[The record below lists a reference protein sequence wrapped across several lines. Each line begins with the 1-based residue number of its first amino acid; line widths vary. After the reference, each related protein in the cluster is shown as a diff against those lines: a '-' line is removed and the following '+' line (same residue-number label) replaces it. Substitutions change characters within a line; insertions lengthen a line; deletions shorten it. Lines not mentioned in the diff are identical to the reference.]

1 MVTLPWFN
9 CYSFGNGVES
19 DRVRDDYNQVTID
32 NGPKASTTI
41 EGTYV
46 EDRKKNG
53 FIWSGIYN
61 STSGVNNLNQFIQA
75 EAITKDINPS
85 YGSIQKMF
93 VRDSDLVAYCED
105 RVLKIYAN
113 KDALYNAD
121 GNTNVVATNKVLGA
135 VKPFVGDYGISK
147 NPESFASDNYRSYF
161 ADTSRGAVLRL
172 SMDGITPISN
182 VGMKDWFSDIMPMY
196 ATKTG
201 SSIIG
206 SFDDKKEQYNIT
218 FRDNPYD
225 KEGMPRMLPPAI
237 PPVYVPG
244 IGNPPGP
251 PAPTN
256 PNQGSVAPPP
266 SSSASSYGSQTPL
279 AAAGAG
285 GAAPATFG
293 QLVASQQ
300 PVAIP
305 PTIQLRVFDEK
316 SIPQTTVSF
325 NEPSKAWVSFKSWI
339 QEGGVSLNNSYY
351 TFSGGELWR
360 HHDMETRNN
369 FYGTQ
374 YESSVRFLFNQGP
387 SIIKSFSTLNY
398 EGTQARVT
406 QDIINNPD
414 YYDNIA
420 KSGWYVNSIT
430 SNAQEIGELE
440 FWDKED
446 KWFSQIKGTATK
458 WLNDGTAGNIDPRE
472 FSYQGIGNADGGIS
486 CPDCPEQMSWTCG
499 AVSDAW
505 QYSCCDGRPTI
516 NQQFDTSEEAI
527 DWFFDNPTVPIR
539 SIFQIL
545 DPTGNY
551 VPASMCGGG
560 IGSITDPSTMPN
572 NTNNFVGQYANSGNE
587 DGIGVDFNSNNPVGF
602 VTQNGWNGTG
612 RAFTVDSLDA
622 NHYVQWFIDNVD
634 NAGAFFLGMTRAQFM
649 SNFYN
654 WDFMYPGLLMNWTPW
669 GCGNIVAGGGGSAGC
684 VEVAGGSGY
693 STQQEC
699 IDSGCGQAT
708 ESWTCGGDSGCMD
721 PGDGTGQYATECDCA
736 ENCCDSSVIRFF
748 DCQNLSQPNFLVPGC
763 MDDGVTQDSWI
774 IANRPATWVGPASNF
789 NNNAN
794 YDDCNCIY
802 STATSWDC
810 DGLGNCSE
818 SPDGTGAYATFA
830 DCDINCAAPALP
842 CAAPIPI
849 SWDCDGLGNCS
860 DPGDGSGQY
869 ASLSSCQSNCP
880 QQAWECINGGCVNN
894 GVGQYATY
902 ADCSNHCFPVTY
914 NCTYDNQMINCIDP
928 GNGTGFYAGPTALN
942 DCQNDPNSICLPAPP
957 VAESWNC
964 SYDYTSHVFA
974 CVDPGDG
981 TGVYATNALCLADQF
996 SDCALIVLDPEGC
1009 TDPCACDYDLNAT
1022 IDNGSCHYDCDT
1034 LDDLPTSEMDYL
1046 NSNSPACL
1054 ADPNCS
1060 GLSSTNY
1067 TTVVGAHQNS
1077 IALGGSYA
1085 WYWQT
1090 AAYGNMFPN
1099 NENVWN
1105 TVICSPNY
1113 GVYYDVRNLRFEV
1126 NFGPSGLNNNL
1137 SIRHVNL
1144 DAYYGQRMQFY
1155 TWADYIDAAVAT
1167 GLPGMGALINPSLAN
1182 TPDYSPQGYMAQI
1195 MNVNTTINQAF
1206 VNGNYY
1212 AAGSTSQTPC
1222 QASSYSSPDCDRT
1235 SSKFCEPC
1243 TAAQQ
1248 LSIATYGVDCGI
1260 SRPGPSGPILP
1271 ECCNG
1276 STGNASFNLNW
1287 SWLFLGA
1294 GTPTPIQMMAAWNF
1308 TATGLSAG
1316 CNSYT
1321 VSLDGVVTGPFNNFL
1336 QNNTPTSITGIGEGM
1351 HVIITV
1357 TDSCSGQVAV
1367 IDQMTPAYYGDNH
1380 SGSTTSI

>member
-1 MVTLPWFN
+1 MFWRADGSVTEAHVGSMTNTVTGGTWYQLVGRTGEVGVHNKMVTLPWFN

-256 PNQGSVAPPP
+256 SNQGSVAPPP

-486 CPDCPEQMSWTCG
+486 CPDCPEQMTWSCEDGSPSIIDTCDHLDPYDSGYDIMEQAWIHRNTKLKHIGKYKSSQATCDWYQSIYPNTNMCTTDTGGCWTRPG
-499 AVSDAW
+499 SFTYNNAGWAYHHT
-505 QYSCCDGRPTI
+505 QYSSPPFETVALML
-516 NQQFDTSEEAI
+516 QWYI
-527 DWFFDNPTVPIR
+527 DAGLNLTLQ
-539 SIFQIL
+539 SSFQEFKVEM
-545 DPTGNY
+545 N
-551 VPASMCGGG
+551 A
-560 IGSITDPSTMPN
+560 
-572 NTNNFVGQYANSGNE
+572 
-587 DGIGVDFNSNNPVGF
+587 
-602 VTQNGWNGTG
+602 VTQGAPVPFLMHQGKGTVSSMSYCEC
-612 RAFTVDSLDA
+612 TDSGILS
-622 NHYVQWFIDNVD
+622 V
-634 NAGAFFLGMTRAQFM
+634 
-649 SNFYN
+649 
-654 WDFMYPGLLMNWTPW
+654 
-669 GCGNIVAGGGGSAGC
+669 GC

-810 DGLGNCSE
+810 DGQGNCSE
-818 SPDGTGAYATFA
+818 VPDGTGAYATFA
-830 DCDINCAAPALP
+830 DCDVNCAAPAQPTWNCELVYEGDTD
-842 CAAPIPI
+842 IY
-849 SWDCDGLGNCS
+849 DCI
-860 DPGDGSGQY
+860 DPGDGSGMY
-869 ASLSSCQSNCP
+869 GSLSSCQANCQP
-880 QQAWECINGGCVNN
+880 EGWECINGGCVDT

-914 NCTYDNQMINCIDP
+914 NCTYENQMINCVNP
-928 GNGTGFYAGPTALN
+928 GNGTGFYTGPTALN
-942 DCQNDPNSICLPAPP
+942 DCQNDPNSTCIPTPPAT
-957 VAESWNC
+957 ESWNC
-964 SYDYTSHVFA
+964 SYNYGNHTFS

-981 TGVYATNALCLADQF
+981 SGTYATNALCLADQF
-996 SDCALIVLDPEGC
+996 SECYQQQYFESYNCVNSNCVDPGDGSGQYASLLSCQAECAQPLLWECINGTCVSGTTGIYTSLAACESDPQESCYTMQPEGC
-1009 TDPCACDYDLNAT
+1009 TDPFANNYT
-1022 IDNGSCHYDCDT
+1022 PGSGGVG
-1034 LDDLPTSEMDYL
+1034 
-1046 NSNSPACL
+1046 
-1054 ADPNCS
+1054 NCS
-1060 GLSSTNY
+1060 SNLYCLYSGCLDPAALNYCHECNVNANSICMYPIPPMAALFQHSGQYQALTTIPTISISGSTVTLTIIPTPYMVGIANASTNPN
-1067 TTVVGAHQNS
+1067 AE
-1077 IALGGSYA
+1077 
-1085 WYWQT
+1085 
-1090 AAYGNMFPN
+1090 MFSTR
-1099 NENVWN
+1099 W
-1105 TVICSPNY
+1105 
-1113 GVYYDVRNLRFEV
+1113 D
-1126 NFGPSGLNNNL
+1126 
-1137 SIRHVNL
+1137 
-1144 DAYYGQRMQFY
+1144 D
-1155 TWADYIDAAVAT
+1155 
-1167 GLPGMGALINPSLAN
+1167 PSL
-1182 TPDYSPQGYMAQI
+1182 P
-1195 MNVNTTINQAF
+1195 VL
-1206 VNGNYY
+1206 
-1212 AAGSTSQTPC
+1212 C
-1222 QASSYSSPDCDRT
+1222 RAS
-1235 SSKFCEPC
+1235 
-1243 TAAQQ
+1243 
-1248 LSIATYGVDCGI
+1248 AT
-1260 SRPGPSGPILP
+1260 
-1271 ECCNG
+1271 NG
-1276 STGNASFNLNW
+1276 STGV
-1287 SWLFLGA
+1287 
-1294 GTPTPIQMMAAWNF
+1294 PIVDPITKQHVYTF
-1308 TATGLSAG
+1308 GL
-1316 CNSYT
+1316 
-1321 VSLDGVVTGPFNNFL
+1321 
-1336 QNNTPTSITGIGEGM
+1336 PTSANPGYY
-1351 HVIITV
+1351 
-1357 TDSCSGQVAV
+1357 QVW
-1367 IDQMTPAYYGDNH
+1367 
-1380 SGSTTSI
+1380 SGSTIDIRVATVSHISMQMIGQNDVGVLVYSVNI

>member
-1 MVTLPWFN
+1 
-9 CYSFGNGVES
+9 
-19 DRVRDDYNQVTID
+19 
-32 NGPKASTTI
+32 
-41 EGTYV
+41 
-46 EDRKKNG
+46 
-53 FIWSGIYN
+53 
-61 STSGVNNLNQFIQA
+61 
-75 EAITKDINPS
+75 
-85 YGSIQKMF
+85 
-93 VRDSDLVAYCED
+93 
-105 RVLKIYAN
+105 
-113 KDALYNAD
+113 
-121 GNTNVVATNKVLGA
+121 
-135 VKPFVGDYGISK
+135 
-147 NPESFASDNYRSYF
+147 
-161 ADTSRGAVLRL
+161 
-172 SMDGITPISN
+172 MDGITPISN

-300 PVAIP
+300 PVAIT

-486 CPDCPEQMSWTCG
+486 CPDCPEQTSWECSNGASNYVAGFGECG
-499 AVSDAW
+499 SLIKAQGMVADLRTVGGSYPLTENLGITASNGSNYYTDVIW
-505 QYSCCDGRPTI
+505 
-516 NQQFDTSEEAI
+516 E
-527 DWFFDNPTVPIR
+527 WLFDNPTVFMTEVMFPVIIRPGQLGPNACMVDPSEPGWIDFSGYTDPDYGLGAEMVWFKITGSTQWRGFFAYGGPPATLLAGIINGFGNFNLALNEVGSINATKVTSTYDPITGA
-539 SIFQIL
+539 INGGAYDVVNKFAAL
-545 DPTGNY
+545 FNALHGGNY
-551 VPASMCGGG
+551 VQGMSYADFSTHHQQVQNALVAQYVPNCTNCDTYDTPVFGGVVGGNVDGVQSIGTPASNVYSCLEI
-560 IGSITDPSTMPN
+560 IGS
-572 NTNNFVGQYANSGNE
+572 
-587 DGIGVDFNSNNPVGF
+587 
-602 VTQNGWNGTG
+602 
-612 RAFTVDSLDA
+612 
-622 NHYVQWFIDNVD
+622 
-634 NAGAFFLGMTRAQFM
+634 
-649 SNFYN
+649 
-654 WDFMYPGLLMNWTPW
+654 
-669 GCGNIVAGGGGSAGC
+669 
-684 VEVAGGSGY
+684 SGY

-699 IDSGCGQAT
+699 IDSGCGLAT
-708 ESWTCGGDSGCMD
+708 ESWTCGQDGCVD

-748 DCQNLSQPNFLVPGC
+748 DCQNLSQPNFLIPGC

-774 IANRPATWVGPASNF
+774 IANRPAAWVGPASNF

-810 DGLGNCSE
+810 DGQGTCSE
-818 SPDGTGAYATFA
+818 VPDGTGAYATFA
-830 DCDINCAAPALP
+830 DCDVNCAAPAQPTWNCELVYEGDTD
-842 CAAPIPI
+842 IY
-849 SWDCDGLGNCS
+849 DCI
-860 DPGDGSGQY
+860 DPGDGSGMY
-869 ASLSSCQSNCP
+869 GSLSSCQANCQP
-880 QQAWECINGGCVNN
+880 EGWECINGGCVDT

-914 NCTYDNQMINCIDP
+914 NCTYENQMINCVNP
-928 GNGTGFYAGPTALN
+928 GNGTGFYTGPTALN
-942 DCQNDPNSICLPAPP
+942 DCQNDPNSTCIPTPPAT
-957 VAESWNC
+957 ESWNC
-964 SYDYTSHVFA
+964 SYNYGNHTFS

-981 TGVYATNALCLADQF
+981 SGTYATNALCLADQF
-996 SDCALIVLDPEGC
+996 SECYQQQYFESYNCVNSNCVDPGDGSGQYASLLSCQAECAQPLLWECINGTCVSGTTGVYTSLAACESDPQESCYTMQPEGC
-1009 TDPCACDYDLNAT
+1009 TDPFADNYTPGSGGMGNCSSNLYCLYSACLDPAALNYCHECNVNANSTCIYPIPPMAALFQYSGQYQALTTTPT
-1022 IDNGSCHYDCDT
+1022 ISISGSTVT
-1034 LDDLPTSEMDYL
+1034 LTVTPTPYMVGIANASTNPNHEMFYTRWDDPSLPVLCRASAGDGSVGIPTVDPITKQHVYTFSLPTSANPGY
-1046 NSNSPACL
+1046 
-1054 ADPNCS
+1054 
-1060 GLSSTNY
+1060 Y
-1067 TTVVGAHQNS
+1067 Q
-1077 IALGGSYA
+1077 
-1085 WYWQT
+1085 
-1090 AAYGNMFPN
+1090 
-1099 NENVWN
+1099 VW
-1105 TVICSPNY
+1105 
-1113 GVYYDVRNLRFEV
+1113 
-1126 NFGPSGLNNNL
+1126 
-1137 SIRHVNL
+1137 
-1144 DAYYGQRMQFY
+1144 
-1155 TWADYIDAAVAT
+1155 
-1167 GLPGMGALINPSLAN
+1167 
-1182 TPDYSPQGYMAQI
+1182 
-1195 MNVNTTINQAF
+1195 
-1206 VNGNYY
+1206 
-1212 AAGSTSQTPC
+1212 
-1222 QASSYSSPDCDRT
+1222 
-1235 SSKFCEPC
+1235 
-1243 TAAQQ
+1243 
-1248 LSIATYGVDCGI
+1248 
-1260 SRPGPSGPILP
+1260 
-1271 ECCNG
+1271 
-1276 STGNASFNLNW
+1276 
-1287 SWLFLGA
+1287 
-1294 GTPTPIQMMAAWNF
+1294 
-1308 TATGLSAG
+1308 
-1316 CNSYT
+1316 
-1321 VSLDGVVTGPFNNFL
+1321 
-1336 QNNTPTSITGIGEGM
+1336 
-1351 HVIITV
+1351 
-1357 TDSCSGQVAV
+1357 
-1367 IDQMTPAYYGDNH
+1367 
-1380 SGSTTSI
+1380 SGSTIDVSVATVTHISMQMIAQSDVGVLVYSVNI